1 MRKNLISQLHE
12 VQQYIEQKSRTQ
24 KEIAEYFGVDRQTVK
39 RAIDRLSP
47 YINLS
52 ENKDGRNTVY
62 KIEKPQPLEFTA
74 LELATLILAQ
84 EAITSTGSNDLG
96 SPFADSSKSLLKKV
110 RERVPPAHRK
120 QLDAFSEIYGS
131 ASMPA
136 KDFSRHF
143 GTIEMLVKAATDN
156 SFVKLEYRSLS
167 DGKVK
172 VRRVAPYNVYF
183 DPDGATLKL
192 LGFDERRQAIIP
204 FSIDHIVEIEIL
216 PEFFKKP
223 VDHDLKTFLEVNCFN
238 GIHGEPITVE
248 LKLTGVNARIFSE
261 RSFHPSQK
269 IVDPTDGL
277 QQSPISVPDT
287 DDPESVL
294 GYIGEQKTGIFL
306 LCDYAPYIS
315 PYGQEDA
322 LLVRRLREIAWK
334 LKSTKATVLFVGPSF
349 PELKTLEK
357 EVTQIELDL
366 PKEAEI
372 EDSIELQLD
381 NLKSNGLDID
391 LTIETQ
397 TALLQSLLGLTAGE
411 ISNVIA
417 KAVISCNG
425 LNQESIKVILEE
437 KKNVIRGSGSL
448 TYVHPEP
455 ACNLGGYKSL
465 RAILERAAYTFSPR
479 AKARHV
485 EPCKGILPVGLP
497 GCGKDLCKRVASS
510 ITNRALLDLDFG
522 SIMGEGGGVI
532 GSSAMSIKR
541 ALSIAGTIKG
551 ILGISEFE
559 KAVSGMKSSN
569 KTDGGE
575 TARTISYLLNWMQD
589 NKDVLVF
596 ATANDVRELESE
608 QFRIGRF
615 SYIHFVDLPGQDNR
629 AEIFKV
635 HLRKRQRDDHAGSR
649 GRVQQNTQ

>member
-1 MRKNLISQLHE
+1 MTDQQSDANSIDRFLRELDVRIRARYPLIAINTYEEDRVREALIDLVFQDRHKEKPLYFWSRPTGLQKVVDPKDGL
-12 VQQYIEQKSRTQ
+12 EQKPT
-24 KEIAEYFGVDRQTVK
+24 TV
-39 RAIDRLSP
+39 
-47 YINLS
+47 
-52 ENKDGRNTVY
+52 G
-62 KIEKPQPLEFTA
+62 
-74 LELATLILAQ
+74 
-84 EAITSTGSNDLG
+84 
-96 SPFADSSKSLLKKV
+96 
-110 RERVPPAHRK
+110 
-120 QLDAFSEIYGS
+120 
-131 ASMPA
+131 
-136 KDFSRHF
+136 
-143 GTIEMLVKAATDN
+143 
-156 SFVKLEYRSLS
+156 
-167 DGKVK
+167 
-172 VRRVAPYNVYF
+172 
-183 DPDGATLKL
+183 
-192 LGFDERRQAIIP
+192 
-204 FSIDHIVEIEIL
+204 
-216 PEFFKKP
+216 
-223 VDHDLKTFLEVNCFN
+223 
-238 GIHGEPITVE
+238 
-248 LKLTGVNARIFSE
+248 
-261 RSFHPSQK
+261 
-269 IVDPTDGL
+269 
-277 QQSPISVPDT
+277 DT
-287 DDPESVL
+287 EDPESVL
-294 GYIGEQKTGIFL
+294 GFIGEQKTGIFL

-315 PYGQEDA
+315 PYGQEDPM
-322 LLVRRLREIAWK
+322 LVRRLREIAWK
-334 LKSTKATVLFVGPSF
+334 LKSTKATVLFVGPNF
-349 PELKTLEK
+349 PDLKTLEK
-357 EVTQIELDL
+357 EITQIELEL
-366 PKEAEI
+366 PKESEI
-372 EDSIELQLD
+372 EQSIELQLE
-381 NLKSNGLDID
+381 NLRSSGLAID
-391 LTIETQ
+391 LGKETQ
-397 TALLQSLLGLTAGE
+397 VALLQSLLGLSAGE

-425 LNQESIKVILEE
+425 LNQDSISVILEE

-485 EPCKGILPVGLP
+485 EPCKGILLVGLP

-589 NKDVLVF
+589 NRDVLVF

-615 SYIHFVDLPGQDNR
+615 SYIHFVDLPESEDR

-635 HLRKRQRDDHAGSR
+635 HLKKRQLEPDRFDIDRLVEKSKDFSGSEIEETVKDGVLEAFIDGDRVAETRDILKAVEKLTPTSQMMSEKIEEIRKWARNNIKGAAAKIEGSQLTGQR
-649 GRVQQNTQ
+649 PDRVYEF

>member
-1 MRKNLISQLHE
+1 MADQTSDAKSIERFLRELDIRIRARYPLIAINTYE
-12 VQQYIEQKSRTQ
+12 E
-24 KEIAEYFGVDRQTVK
+24 DRV
-39 RAIDRLSP
+39 REALIDLVFQERH
-47 YINLS
+47 
-52 ENKDGRNTVY
+52 K
-62 KIEKPQPLEFTA
+62 EKPLYFW
-74 LELATLILAQ
+74 
-84 EAITSTGSNDLG
+84 
-96 SPFADSSKSLLKKV
+96 
-110 RERVPPAHRK
+110 
-120 QLDAFSEIYGS
+120 
-131 ASMPA
+131 
-136 KDFSRHF
+136 SR
-143 GTIEMLVKAATDN
+143 
-156 SFVKLEYRSLS
+156 
-167 DGKVK
+167 
-172 VRRVAPYNVYF
+172 
-183 DPDGATLKL
+183 
-192 LGFDERRQAIIP
+192 
-204 FSIDHIVEIEIL
+204 
-216 PEFFKKP
+216 
-223 VDHDLKTFLEVNCFN
+223 
-238 GIHGEPITVE
+238 
-248 LKLTGVNARIFSE
+248 
-261 RSFHPSQK
+261 
-269 IVDPTDGL
+269 PTGL
-277 QQSPISVPDT
+277 QQVVDPKEGLQQNPTTIGDT
-287 DDPESVL
+287 EDPESVL
-294 GYIGEQKTGIFL
+294 GFIAEQKAGIFL

-322 LLVRRLREIAWK
+322 VLVRRLREIAWK

-349 PELKTLEK
+349 PDLKTLEK

-366 PKEAEI
+366 PKEIEI
-372 EDSIELQLD
+372 EESIELQLE
-381 NLKSNGLDID
+381 NLKSSGLDID
-391 LTIETQ
+391 LTKETQ
-397 TALLQSLLGLTAGE
+397 TALLQSLLGLSAGE

-425 LNQESIKVILEE
+425 LNQDSIRVILEE

-455 ACNLGGYKSL
+455 ASNLGGYKSL

-485 EPCKGILPVGLP
+485 EPCKGILLVGLP

-589 NKDVLVF
+589 NKGVLVF

-615 SYIHFVDLPGQDNR
+615 SYIHFVDLPSVEDR
-629 AEIFKV
+629 ADIFKV
-635 HLRKRQRDDHAGSR
+635 HLKKRHLEPDRFDIERLVEKSKDFSGSEIEETVKDGVLEAFIDGDREAETLDVLKAAEKLTPTAQMMSEKIEEIRKWARNNIKGVGTRIDNSGIAGNR
-649 GRVQQNTQ
+649 GDRIYEF

>member
-1 MRKNLISQLHE
+1 MPEQEIETDSIRNFLHE
-12 VQQYIEQKSRTQ
+12 LDIRIRARYPL
-24 KEIAEYFGVDRQTVK
+24 IAINTYEEDRVREALLDLVFQERHK
-39 RAIDRLSP
+39 
-47 YINLS
+47 
-52 ENKDGRNTVY
+52 
-62 KIEKPQPLEFTA
+62 EKPLYFWSRP
-74 LELATLILAQ
+74 
-84 EAITSTGSNDLG
+84 TGL
-96 SPFADSSKSLLKKV
+96 
-110 RERVPPAHRK
+110 
-120 QLDAFSEIYGS
+120 
-131 ASMPA
+131 
-136 KDFSRHF
+136 
-143 GTIEMLVKAATDN
+143 
-156 SFVKLEYRSLS
+156 
-167 DGKVK
+167 
-172 VRRVAPYNVYF
+172 
-183 DPDGATLKL
+183 
-192 LGFDERRQAIIP
+192 
-204 FSIDHIVEIEIL
+204 
-216 PEFFKKP
+216 
-223 VDHDLKTFLEVNCFN
+223 
-238 GIHGEPITVE
+238 
-248 LKLTGVNARIFSE
+248 
-261 RSFHPSQK
+261 QK

-277 QQSPISVPDT
+277 QQRPISVPDT

-294 GYIGEQKTGIFL
+294 GYIGEQKTGIYL

-366 PKEAEI
+366 PKEGEI

-391 LTIETQ
+391 LTTETQ

-455 ACNLGGYKSL
+455 ASNLGGYKSL
-465 RAILERAAYTFSPR
+465 RALLERAAYTFSPR

-485 EPCKGILPVGLP
+485 EPCKGILLVGLP

-615 SYIHFVDLPGQDNR
+615 SYIHFVDLPSQDDR

-635 HLRKRQRDDHAGSR
+635 HLKKRQLDPEQFDIDKLVEKSKDFSGSEIEETVKDGVLEAFIDDDREAETRDILKAAEKLTPTAQMMSEKIEEIRKWARNNIKGVSAKSEGSKLS
-649 GRVQQNTQ
+649 GRTDRIYEF

>member
-1 MRKNLISQLHE
+1 MTE
-12 VQQYIEQKSRTQ
+12 
-24 KEIAEYFGVDRQTVK
+24 KEADER
-39 RAIDRLSP
+39 S
-47 YINLS
+47 
-52 ENKDGRNTVY
+52 
-62 KIEKPQPLEFTA
+62 IEKFLRELDVRIRARYPLIAINTYEEDRVRDA
-74 LELATLILAQ
+74 LLDLVFQDRHKEKPLFFW
-84 EAITSTGSNDLG
+84 SRPTGL
-96 SPFADSSKSLLKKV
+96 
-110 RERVPPAHRK
+110 
-120 QLDAFSEIYGS
+120 
-131 ASMPA
+131 
-136 KDFSRHF
+136 
-143 GTIEMLVKAATDN
+143 
-156 SFVKLEYRSLS
+156 
-167 DGKVK
+167 
-172 VRRVAPYNVYF
+172 
-183 DPDGATLKL
+183 
-192 LGFDERRQAIIP
+192 
-204 FSIDHIVEIEIL
+204 
-216 PEFFKKP
+216 
-223 VDHDLKTFLEVNCFN
+223 
-238 GIHGEPITVE
+238 
-248 LKLTGVNARIFSE
+248 
-261 RSFHPSQK
+261 QK
-269 IVDPTDGL
+269 IVDPQDGL
-277 QQSPISVPDT
+277 LQHPSSIADT
-287 DDPESVL
+287 EDPENVL
-294 GYIGEQKTGIFL
+294 GFISEQKTGIFL
-306 LCDYAPYIS
+306 LCDYAPFIS

-322 LLVRRLREIAWK
+322 MLVRRLREIAWK
-334 LKSTKATVLFVGPSF
+334 LKSTKATLLFVGPSF
-349 PELKTLEK
+349 PDLKTLEK

-366 PKEAEI
+366 PKEREI
-372 EDSIELQLD
+372 DDSIELQLE
-381 NLKSNGLDID
+381 NLKSSGLDID
-391 LTIETQ
+391 LTKETQ

-425 LNQESIKVILEE
+425 LNQDSINVILEE

-455 ACNLGGYKSL
+455 ASNLGGYKSL

-485 EPCKGILPVGLP
+485 EPCKGILLVGLP

-589 NKDVLVF
+589 NRDVLVF

-615 SYIHFVDLPGQDNR
+615 SYIHFVDLPSVEDR
-629 AEIFKV
+629 HEIFSV
-635 HLRKRQRDDHAGSR
+635 HLRKRQLDPERFDIAKLVERSNDFSGSEIEEAVKDGVLGAFIDGDRAAETKDILQTLDTLTPTAQMMSEKIEEIRKWARNNIKGAGAR
-649 GRVQQNTQ
+649 GQTSLIGQKHDRAYEL

>member
-1 MRKNLISQLHE
+1 MADQTSDAKSIERFLRELDIRIRARYPLIAINTYE
-12 VQQYIEQKSRTQ
+12 E
-24 KEIAEYFGVDRQTVK
+24 DRVREALLDLVFQERHK
-39 RAIDRLSP
+39 
-47 YINLS
+47 
-52 ENKDGRNTVY
+52 
-62 KIEKPQPLEFTA
+62 EKPLYFWSRP
-74 LELATLILAQ
+74 
-84 EAITSTGSNDLG
+84 TGLQ
-96 SPFADSSKSLLKKV
+96 KV
-110 RERVPPAHRK
+110 
-120 QLDAFSEIYGS
+120 
-131 ASMPA
+131 
-136 KDFSRHF
+136 
-143 GTIEMLVKAATDN
+143 
-156 SFVKLEYRSLS
+156 
-167 DGKVK
+167 
-172 VRRVAPYNVYF
+172 
-183 DPDGATLKL
+183 
-192 LGFDERRQAIIP
+192 
-204 FSIDHIVEIEIL
+204 
-216 PEFFKKP
+216 
-223 VDHDLKTFLEVNCFN
+223 
-238 GIHGEPITVE
+238 
-248 LKLTGVNARIFSE
+248 
-261 RSFHPSQK
+261 
-269 IVDPTDGL
+269 VDPKEGL
-277 QQSPISVPDT
+277 QQNPTTIGDT
-287 DDPESVL
+287 EDPESVL
-294 GYIGEQKTGIFL
+294 GFIAEQKAGIFL

-322 LLVRRLREIAWK
+322 VLVRRLREIAWK

-349 PELKTLEK
+349 PDLKTLEK
-357 EVTQIELDL
+357 EITQIELEL
-366 PKEAEI
+366 PKETEI
-372 EDSIELQLD
+372 EDSIELQLE
-381 NLKSNGLDID
+381 NLRSSGLAID
-391 LTIETQ
+391 LTKETQ
-397 TALLQSLLGLTAGE
+397 TALLQSLLGLSAGE

-425 LNQESIKVILEE
+425 LNQDSIKVILEE

-455 ACNLGGYKSL
+455 ASNLGGYQSL

-485 EPCKGILPVGLP
+485 EPCKGILLVGLP

-615 SYIHFVDLPGQDNR
+615 SYIHFVDLPASEDR

-635 HLRKRQRDDHAGSR
+635 HFKKRQLDPDRFDIERLVEKSKDFSGSEIEETVKDGVLEAFIDGDREAETRDVLKAAEKLTPTAQMMSEKIEEIRKWARNNIKGVGTRLDNSGIAGNR
-649 GRVQQNTQ
+649 GDRIYEF

>member
-1 MRKNLISQLHE
+1 MSEKETDADSIRKFLHE
-12 VQQYIEQKSRTQ
+12 LDIRIRARYPL
-24 KEIAEYFGVDRQTVK
+24 IAINTYEEDRVREALLDLVFQERHK
-39 RAIDRLSP
+39 
-47 YINLS
+47 
-52 ENKDGRNTVY
+52 
-62 KIEKPQPLEFTA
+62 EKPLYFWSRP
-74 LELATLILAQ
+74 
-84 EAITSTGSNDLG
+84 TGL
-96 SPFADSSKSLLKKV
+96 
-110 RERVPPAHRK
+110 
-120 QLDAFSEIYGS
+120 
-131 ASMPA
+131 
-136 KDFSRHF
+136 
-143 GTIEMLVKAATDN
+143 
-156 SFVKLEYRSLS
+156 
-167 DGKVK
+167 
-172 VRRVAPYNVYF
+172 
-183 DPDGATLKL
+183 
-192 LGFDERRQAIIP
+192 
-204 FSIDHIVEIEIL
+204 
-216 PEFFKKP
+216 
-223 VDHDLKTFLEVNCFN
+223 
-238 GIHGEPITVE
+238 
-248 LKLTGVNARIFSE
+248 
-261 RSFHPSQK
+261 QK
-269 IVDPTDGL
+269 IVDPNDGL
-277 QQSPISVPDT
+277 QQTPISVGDT
-287 DDPESVL
+287 NDPESVL
-294 GYIGEQKTGIFL
+294 GYIGEQRTGIFL

-315 PYGQEDA
+315 PYGQEDP

-334 LKSTKATVLFVGPSF
+334 LKSTKATVLFVGPNF
-349 PELKTLEK
+349 PDLKTLEK

-366 PKEAEI
+366 PKEGEI
-372 EDSIELQLD
+372 EDSIDLQLE
-381 NLKSNGLDID
+381 NLRSNGLDID
-391 LTIETQ
+391 LTTETQ

-417 KAVISCNG
+417 KAVISCGG

-455 ACNLGGYKSL
+455 ASNLGGYTAL

-485 EPCKGILPVGLP
+485 EPCKGILLVGLP

-589 NKDVLVF
+589 NQDVLVF

-615 SYIHFVDLPGQDNR
+615 SYIHFVDLPEDEDR

-635 HLRKRQRDDHAGSR
+635 HLKKRQLEPDRFEIDRLVDKSKDFSGAEIEGAVKDGVLEAFIDGDRSAETRDIIKAVEGITPTAQMMSEKIEEIRKWARNNIKGVSAKIERSQLGGQRPD
-649 GRVQQNTQ
+649 RVYEF

>member
-1 MRKNLISQLHE
+1 MSEKETDGDSIRKFLHE
-12 VQQYIEQKSRTQ
+12 LDIRIRARYPL
-24 KEIAEYFGVDRQTVK
+24 IAINTYEEDRVREALLDLVFQERHK
-39 RAIDRLSP
+39 
-47 YINLS
+47 
-52 ENKDGRNTVY
+52 
-62 KIEKPQPLEFTA
+62 EKPLYFWSRP
-74 LELATLILAQ
+74 
-84 EAITSTGSNDLG
+84 TGL
-96 SPFADSSKSLLKKV
+96 
-110 RERVPPAHRK
+110 
-120 QLDAFSEIYGS
+120 
-131 ASMPA
+131 
-136 KDFSRHF
+136 
-143 GTIEMLVKAATDN
+143 
-156 SFVKLEYRSLS
+156 
-167 DGKVK
+167 
-172 VRRVAPYNVYF
+172 
-183 DPDGATLKL
+183 
-192 LGFDERRQAIIP
+192 
-204 FSIDHIVEIEIL
+204 
-216 PEFFKKP
+216 
-223 VDHDLKTFLEVNCFN
+223 
-238 GIHGEPITVE
+238 
-248 LKLTGVNARIFSE
+248 
-261 RSFHPSQK
+261 QK
-269 IVDPTDGL
+269 IVDPKDGL
-277 QQSPISVPDT
+277 QQTPVSVGDT

-294 GYIGEQKTGIFL
+294 GFIGEQKTGIFL

-315 PYGQEDA
+315 PYGQEDP

-349 PELKTLEK
+349 PDLKTLEK
-357 EVTQIELDL
+357 EVTQIELEL
-366 PKEAEI
+366 PKEGEI
-372 EDSIELQLD
+372 GDSIDLQLE
-381 NLKSNGLDID
+381 NLRSNGLDID
-391 LTIETQ
+391 LTTETQ

-455 ACNLGGYKSL
+455 ASNLGGYKSL
-465 RAILERAAYTFSPR
+465 RAILERAAYTFSPA

-485 EPCKGILPVGLP
+485 EPCKGILLVGLP

-589 NKDVLVF
+589 NRDVLVF

-615 SYIHFVDLPGQDNR
+615 SYIHFVDLPEAEDR

-635 HLRKRQRDDHAGSR
+635 HLKKRQLEPDRFDIDRLVENSKDFSGSEIEETVKDGVLEAFIDGDRVAETPDILKAAAKLTPTAQMMSEKIEEIRKWARNNIKGVAPRVEGAQLAGQR
-649 GRVQQNTQ
+649 PDRVYEF